1 MRFLI
6 GEDVPLIYSNYIGG
20 TMNGRYMDQQI
31 AFYGI
36 DNVAMMRKD
45 LAILRGNFRF
55 RLSQSNYITAIFN
68 YAASADSLLDF
79 ADSEGNVSTV
89 CGAALKYTY
98 NSVLGPISADLHWS
112 TQSNRLGA
120 FLSIGFDF

>member
-1 MRFLI
+1 
-6 GEDVPLIYSNYIGG
+6 
-20 TMNGRYMDQQI
+20 MNGTYTDQQT
-31 AFYGI
+31 ASTGI

-45 LAILRGNFRF
+45 LTLHRANFRF
-55 RLSQSNYITAIFN
+55 RLSQNNYITAIFN

-112 TQSNRLGA
+112 TQSNRVGA